1 MANNLGSQQGENT
14 PSTRYT
20 PLSNL
25 VYDVCTILSEKSA
38 GLEVLDAYL
47 QDAEEEND
55 RELVNLFQQIIDAD
69 QDIIMRLQEQLPRL
83 IRSGGNGGGQGSMR
97 GQGGR

>member
-1 MANNLGSQQGENT
+1 MANSNLGSRQDENA

-20 PLSNL
+20 PLSNV

-47 QDAEEEND
+47 QDAEEEGNQ
-55 RELVNLFQQIIDAD
+55 ELVDIFQRIIDAD

-83 IRSGGNGGGQGSMR
+83 IHPSGNGR
-97 GQGGR
+97 

>member
-1 MANNLGSQQGENT
+1 MANSNLGSRQDENVG
-14 PSTRYT
+14 STRYT

-38 GLEVLDAYL
+38 GLEVLDAYM
-47 QDAEEEND
+47 QDAQEEGNQ
-55 RELVNLFQQIIDAD
+55 ELVDIFQRMIDAD

-83 IRSGGNGGGQGSMR
+83 IQPGRNR
-97 GQGGR
+97 G

>member
-1 MANNLGSQQGENT
+1 MANRDLGSQQGENVG
-14 PSTRYT
+14 STRYT

-47 QDAEEEND
+47 QDAEEEGD
-55 RELVNLFQQIIDAD
+55 QDLMDVFQRIIDAD

-83 IRSGGNGGGQGSMR
+83 INAGRNNG
-97 GQGGR
+97 

>member
-1 MANNLGSQQGENT
+1 MANSNLGSQQGENT
-14 PSTRYT
+14 GSTRYT

-47 QDAEEEND
+47 QDAEEEGD
-55 RELVNLFQQIIDAD
+55 QDLMDVFQRIIDAD

-83 IRSGGNGGGQGSMR
+83 INAGRNNG
-97 GQGGR
+97 

>member
-1 MANNLGSQQGENT
+1 MANSNLGSQQGENT
-14 PSTRYT
+14 GSTRYT

-47 QDAEEEND
+47 QDAEEQGSQ
-55 RELVNLFQQIIDAD
+55 ELVDIFQRMIDAD
-69 QDIIMRLQEQLPRL
+69 QDIVMRLQEQLPRL
-83 IRSGGNGGGQGSMR
+83 VQPGRNR
-97 GQGGR
+97 G